1 MEEDVLALVTADHR
15 RLQQLFEWIRR
26 EPDEREES
34 VPMLAALL
42 LAHLQAEE
50 AQVYP
55 AIAATVPGQEEVE
68 GVDPAGQAEVEQ
80 LLHKVE
86 ACDPESE
93 EFDEALGA
101 LRDAVLNHVD
111 EQENEVLPALAEAVP
126 PRRLCELGL
135 AFAEVRAQEL
145 EDAGFSELVSELS
158 SGRAGG
164 TV

>member
-1 MEEDVLALVTADHR
+1 MQEDVLTLVTADHR
-15 RLQQLFEWIRR
+15 RLQQLFERIQR

-42 LAHLQAEE
+42 LAHLQAEG

-55 AIAATVPGQEEVE
+55 AIAATVPGQESAER
-68 GVDPAGQAEVEQ
+68 VDQADQAEVEQ
-80 LLHKVE
+80 LLHKLE
-86 ACDPESE
+86 ACDLESE

-126 PRRLCELGL
+126 PRRLSELGL

-145 EDAGFSELVSELS
+145 EDAGFSRLVNEMSF
-158 SGRAGG
+158 GRAGG